1 MTLYQRI
8 YASKGEKEAKKAEKL
23 GKKKKKAT
31 RESVLELLSIE
42 TLEIEFKNGGVY
54 QYFDVP
60 ERVYNGIISASSHGE
75 YLAHNIKGHYRYSK
89 V

>member
-1 MTLYQRI
+1 MNRKPVTSSNI
-8 YASKGEKEAKKAEKL
+8 ASIGYDE
-23 GKKKKKAT
+23 T
-31 RESVLELLSIE
+31 SE

-60 ERVYNGIISASSHGE
+60 ERVYNGIMSASSHGE
-75 YLAHNIKGHYRYSK
+75 YLAQNIKGHYRYSK